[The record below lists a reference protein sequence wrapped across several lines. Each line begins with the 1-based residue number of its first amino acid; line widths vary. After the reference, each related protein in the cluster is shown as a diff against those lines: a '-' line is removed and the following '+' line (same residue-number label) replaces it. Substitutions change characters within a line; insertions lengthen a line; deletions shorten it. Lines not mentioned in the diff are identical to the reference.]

1 MSKINIYV
9 SSKNRKSDETP
20 SNFSVIIPDGL
31 LKVDNNEY
39 FTMSVNSFYCYNDF
53 YQCNNNCNSFDI
65 YGKNT
70 SGVITGQQQF
80 LLPVGNPNV
89 IDIVSHMNSIL
100 QPANVLSCSYNNI
113 QNKITFTRLT
123 PQTLNFYNMYIYPI
137 NAGGFFGFNNNVETL
152 ILSSNTEGTYPININ
167 TIRALSIGI
176 DGDIS
181 FNNNNMESNLNNSVY
196 KASDLIFQTAVN
208 VPKGC
213 LITYQNIDGGDSF
226 KYTLGNNDRIKYFIL
241 SVYDQDGKTI
251 SDMTDYMIQIQFTI
265 NKKNQQEQLLKT
277 LIDYNKQSYLIIG
290 HIFDIMNNM
299 FNYFFKK
306 LNSNT

>member
-9 SSKNRKSDETP
+9 NSKNRKSDETP

-31 LKVDNNEY
+31 LRVNKDEY

-53 YQCNNNCNSFDI
+53 YQCNNNCNSFNM

-70 SGVITGQQQF
+70 SGVISGQQLF
-80 LLPVGNPNV
+80 YLPLGNPNV
-89 IDIVSHMNSIL
+89 NDIVSYINLVL
-100 QPANVLSCSYNNI
+100 QSVNVLSCSYNNI
-113 QNKITFTRLT
+113 QNKITFTRLLT
-123 PQTLNFYNMYIYPI
+123 QTTSNDTFYINTLKAGNFL
-137 NAGGFFGFNNNVETL
+137 GFKN
-152 ILSSNTEGTYPININ
+152 NTEILMSFSGTTSTYPININ
-167 TIRALSIGI
+167 SIQALSVGI

-196 KASDLIFQTAVN
+196 KASDLIFQTAIN
-208 VPKGC
+208 VPKGY

-241 SVYDQDGKTI
+241 SVYDQDGNTI
-251 SDMTDYMIQIQFTI
+251 SDMTDYIIHIQFTI
-265 NKKNQQEQLLKT
+265 NKKSQQEILLKS

-290 HIFDIMNNM
+290 HIFDILNN
-299 FNYFFKK
+299 FYNYFFKIK
-306 LNSNT
+306 SNV